1 MPQSRLEML
10 SENPRAYLSF
20 EIWIKALLE
29 NRGAFFGYIR
39 IEEKNGTAWKIDMG
53 IFARN

>member
-1 MPQSRLEML
+1 ML

-29 NRGAFFGYIR
+29 NRGAFFVYIR